1 LEQLPPNELVDLS
14 ARTSVAIIADINPR
28 KATELL
34 RTNSAEVG
42 LTALPD
48 AVRENRRLSHGKRFR
63 LGFATSNQEDTP
75 SSTFGNSITTLVAGA
90 GYLAAGRG
98 KQGQF
103 VFGEGDAEGGDV
115 LLEPPDALGAWD
127 GDHRNAKPLLLGVHP
142 GEDGT
147 IAFIMDGPPGGTG
160 TVESITTADNQY
172 QYHVG
177 FGVGITS
184 VAITIVP

>member
-1 LEQLPPNELVDLS
+1 VDLS

-75 SSTFGNSITTLVAGA
+75 SSTFGNS
-90 GYLAAGRG
+90 
-98 KQGQF
+98 QF
-103 VFGEGDAEGGDV
+103 YVSAI
-115 LLEPPDALGAWD
+115 WH
-127 GDHRNAKPLLLGVHP
+127 GDHNNTVFSISTATDTILKDYWPFYPRAIAVTP
-142 GEDGT
+142 DGT

-160 TVESITTADNQY
+160 TVESITTANNQY